1 MDDICRNLSLE
12 ELLKNYSNNSGAWYW
27 IGMAYMG
34 RGDYSNAAEWLEK
47 TKNDSGDHGWQ
58 GKATLN
64 LGIIN
69 RSFLNPPNKQ
79 KALALFNSI
88 PSFALAKLHA
98 GAMYSKGEGVDRN
111 PGKGVQLIN
120 EAIACIVE
128 LKGNDN
134 FFAANE
140 CFEIAEVYRDNGLAS
155 KAVEYFKK
163 TIARCNTSYASDR
176 NLKEW
181 AESNIQN
188 GGSTACPSCGG
199 QTNAHE
205 RGGRWCE
212 NSQCSKYHKVYF

>member
-12 ELLKNYSNNSGAWYW
+12 ELLRNYSGNNGAWYW
-27 IGMAYMG
+27 IGMAYME

-58 GKATLN
+58 ATAAFN
-64 LGIIN
+64 LGIIYRN
-69 RSFLNPPNKQ
+69 YLKRKQ
-79 KALALFNSI
+79 DALRIFETLPGSALANLN
-88 PSFALAKLHA
+88 A

-111 PGKGVQLIN
+111 PDKGVQLVDKAITGIIN
-120 EAIACIVE
+120 TR
-128 LKGNDN
+128 GNDDY
-134 FFAANE
+134 FAANE

-163 TIARCNTSYASDR
+163 TVARCNTSHASDR

-181 AESNIQN
+181 AENNIQN
-188 GGSTACPSCGG
+188 GGSTACPACGG
-199 QTNAHE
+199 RTSAHE

-212 NSQCSKYHKVYF
+212 NSQCHKYHKVYF